1 MDVSADG
8 EAAPSMATTKR
19 RSVVAIGGTTVAIDR
34 ARVQARESEQA
45 RERRSVDFEDISL
58 RQENAWGER
67 ACRWNYPPKKHR
79 RPILFRG
86 VSGNHPTFKGGV
98 YSGNRF
104 PPPFSGHIGTKR
116 CLARGEPRSQL
127 TVCRMPIAL
136 AAACFLRWRMKRL
149 RRPLIGHQRRRTP
162 RKFQG
167 TPRESHVD
175 PATEEESSVCAAYS
189 A

>member
-1 MDVSADG
+1 MPSQLAPPARGAYVLRPCVSTNAPPQLLRLLSNCCQKISARH
-8 EAAPSMATTKR
+8 AALRPPSRFEGKLR
-19 RSVVAIGGTTVAIDR
+19 RVAGGVH
-34 ARVQARESEQA
+34 
-45 RERRSVDFEDISL
+45 
-58 RQENAWGER
+58 
-67 ACRWNYPPKKHR
+67 YPPKKHR

-136 AAACFLRWRMKRL
+136 AAACFLRWRMKHL
-149 RRPLIGHQRRRTP
+149 RRPLIGHRRRRTP
-162 RKFQG
+162 KKFQG

-175 PATEEESSVCAAYS
+175 PVTEEESSVCAAYS

>member
-1 MDVSADG
+1 MHELGGVATGRSPTVAATSDRFALPSG
-8 EAAPSMATTKR
+8 SAAPTNPSLYLNHPTLPNPTLPPP
-19 RSVVAIGGTTVAIDR
+19 SGGVH
-34 ARVQARESEQA
+34 
-45 RERRSVDFEDISL
+45 
-58 RQENAWGER
+58 
-67 ACRWNYPPKKHR
+67 YPPKKHR